1 MSVPTVV
8 RRRNYLQGN
17 GGAYR
22 PRSRVEP
29 MTALATGQA
38 ERHNGRAS
46 PFGTALKRWRAARGV
61 SQLSLALDAGISS
74 RHLSFV
80 ETGRSEPSRPMVLR
94 LAEALDLPLRERNS
108 LLQAAGYAPLYRAR
122 TLDDADMAQVRR
134 AIDIVLAGHEPFPAL
149 VIDRWFNLI
158 AANSAALR
166 IVNFLGVAAEPPLNL
181 LRLILH
187 PDQLRPYIV
196 NWEEVAWPIVLRAK
210 RELEA
215 FGADEEA
222 SRLLEEILSYP
233 GVPQEWHVPAF
244 DGEAPPFLAM
254 TFEKDGARLSWFSTI
269 STFGTAQDV
278 TLQEL
283 HIENLYPAD
292 PETEQFARQHLGAD
306 A

>member
-1 MSVPTVV
+1 
-8 RRRNYLQGN
+8 
-17 GGAYR
+17 
-22 PRSRVEP
+22 
-29 MTALATGQA
+29 MTATTTGQSH
-38 ERHNGRAS
+38 RHNGRTP
-46 PFGTALKRWRAARGV
+46 PFGAALKRWRAARGV

-134 AIDIVLAGHEPFPAL
+134 AIDIVLTGHEPFPAL
-149 VIDRWFNLI
+149 VIDRWFNLV
-158 AANSAALR
+158 AANAATGRVMAL
-166 IVNFLGVAAEPPLNL
+166 LGLALEPPLNL

-210 RELEA
+210 REFET
-215 FGADEEA
+215 FGANEEA
-222 SRLLEEILSYP
+222 TRLLDEILSYP
-233 GVPQEWHVPAF
+233 GVPKEWHAPAF

-254 TFEKDGARLSWFSTI
+254 TFEKDGVQLSWFSTI

-292 PETEQFARQHLGAD
+292 PETERFARQHLGAD